1 MSEKVWNKDVEK
13 ASFLFGTFSTSS
25 LKFVIRNI
33 FGFKPENVC
42 SNSRVTFAEKVMK
55 FGETLKDDIWYLFVP
70 TKKLINIKRFLIVI
84 YVLLKQI

>member
-1 MSEKVWNKDVEK
+1 
-13 ASFLFGTFSTSS
+13 
-25 LKFVIRNI
+25 
-33 FGFKPENVC
+33 
-42 SNSRVTFAEKVMK
+42 MK